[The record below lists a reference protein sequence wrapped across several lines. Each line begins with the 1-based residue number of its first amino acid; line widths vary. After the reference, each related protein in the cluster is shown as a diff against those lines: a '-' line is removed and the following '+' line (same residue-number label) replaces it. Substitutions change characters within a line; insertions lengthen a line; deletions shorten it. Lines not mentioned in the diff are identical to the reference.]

1 MGAATA
7 ELKQTYFEDIEV
19 GFELPRLR
27 EGPLTTMHL
36 VRWAAATEGWRRI
49 HYDQKFAIEKQKLPG
64 PLVSGEFKNQLV
76 WKMLKDWAG
85 LEGWVWKTACQ
96 FRAMDVAGTTLDVW
110 AKVKRKLPCAG
121 YGLVE
126 LEFGTTNTE
135 GRESTQ
141 GTALVALPYRGGT
154 AVPYPFVPPAV
165 DPWAGTAG

>member
-27 EGPLTTMHL
+27 MGPLTTMHL

-49 HYDQKFAIEKQKLPG
+49 HYDQEFAVEKQKLPG

-85 LEGWVWKTACQ
+85 LEGWMWKTTCQ
-96 FRAMDVAGTTLDVW
+96 FRAMDVVGTSLDVW
-110 AKVKRKLPCAG
+110 AKVKRKVPSEG

-135 GRESTQ
+135 GREYTQ
-141 GTALVALPYRGGT
+141 GSTHSALPYRGET
-154 AVPYPFVPPAV
+154 ALPYPLVPPT
-165 DPWAGTAG
+165 DHPWAQTAS